1 MDFDLIYNRIRTAL
15 PDINIR
21 RDADMR
27 PHCSFRVGGK
37 ARIFVEAE
45 SEKQLAALMA
55 LLGELGVEPLVLGRG
70 SNLLVRDGGIE
81 GVVIHMGEGFARI
94 DVEGD
99 RIYAEAGASL
109 AAIASAALQHGLTGM
124 EFAHGIPGSLG
135 GALLM
140 NAGAYGGE
148 MKDIV
153 ESVRYMDAEGNV
165 GEKEAARCGFG
176 YRRSCFEEENC
187 LILGAKLRLAPGD
200 REAIAARMRELSE
213 KRIASQPLDK
223 PSAGS
228 TFKRPATGYAA
239 AMIDECGLKGFTV
252 GGAQVSE
259 KHAGFVINAG
269 GATSADIL
277 ELMEQVR
284 QRVYERFGVML
295 EPEVKVVGEE
305 S

>member
-1 MDFDLIYNRIRTAL
+1 MDFEIIFNILSEKIPGLKISRDEDMKPRT
-15 PDINIR
+15 
-21 RDADMR
+21 
-27 PHCSFRVGGK
+27 SFRIGGP

-45 SEKQLAALMA
+45 SEEQLSKLMA
-55 LLGELGVEPLVLGRG
+55 ELSVLGVSPLFLGRG
-70 SNLLVRDGGIE
+70 SNLLVKDEGIA
-81 GVVIHMGEGFARI
+81 GVVIHMGEDFARI
-94 DVEGD
+94 TTDGNSL
-99 RIYAEAGASL
+99 YAEAGANL
-109 AAIASAALQHGLTGM
+109 AAVASAALQAGLTGM

-153 ESVRYMDAEGNV
+153 ESVRYMDARGAVHEV
-165 GEKEAARCGFG
+165 GAADCRFA
-176 YRRSCFEEENC
+176 YRHSRFEEENC
-187 LILGAKLRLAPGD
+187 LILGAKLSLTPGVK
-200 REAIAARMRELSE
+200 EVIAARMRELRE
-213 KRIASQPLDK
+213 KRIASQPLDT

-269 GATSADIL
+269 GASCAEVE
-277 ELMEQVR
+277 ELMAKVQE
-284 QRVYERFGVML
+284 RVFERCGVML
-295 EPEVKVVGEE
+295 EPEVKIVG
-305 S
+305 